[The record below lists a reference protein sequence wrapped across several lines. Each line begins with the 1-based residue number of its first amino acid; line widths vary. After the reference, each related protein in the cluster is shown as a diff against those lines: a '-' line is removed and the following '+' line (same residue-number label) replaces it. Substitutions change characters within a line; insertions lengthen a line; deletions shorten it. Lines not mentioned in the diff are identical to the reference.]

1 MFTGYNP
8 RMTNDPGKLRVRL
21 KTRTDH
27 AWRLYCALETVIPYQ
42 ESRRYDQ
49 PVIHRQRL
57 IASTIP
63 WHASAAMLVT
73 ELDAE
78 IRRLEA
84 HLKEAVTGVLT
95 GRRGGSAQNTRY
107 ALKSVASLVLAPSV
121 TDEMTLGVLNRVDR
135 WVRRADAV
143 FTPENGLHHIPQE
156 PEEPVMRCPYCEFQT
171 MRWQP
176 ATGIAV
182 CVNPSC
188 VNENGVRPRWSME
201 FTFVDDQLKFTWE
214 NCGVAA

>member
-8 RMTNDPGKLRVRL
+8 RMTSDPGNLRACL
-21 KTRTDH
+21 KARTDH

-42 ESRRYDQ
+42 ESKQFGQ

-57 IASTIP
+57 VASTVS
-63 WHASAAMLVT
+63 WHTSAAMMVT

-84 HLKEAVTGVLT
+84 HLKETVSGVLT
-95 GRRGGSAQNTRY
+95 GRRGGSARNTRY
-107 ALKSVASLVLAPSV
+107 ALKSVANLVHAPAV
-121 TDEMTLGVLNRVDR
+121 GDDMVLGVLNSIDR

-143 FTPENGLHHIPQE
+143 LTPENGLHHIPRE
-156 PEEPVMRCPYCEFQT
+156 PGDAEIKCPYCAFRT

-182 CVNPSC
+182 CVNPNC
-188 VNENGVRPRWSME
+188 VNEKGVRPRWQME
-201 FTFVDDQLKFTWE
+201 LAFADERLHVTWE
-214 NCGVAA
+214 MCEVAA

>member
-8 RMTNDPGKLRVRL
+8 HMISDPGDLRVRL

-42 ESRRYDQ
+42 ESQRYGQ

-63 WHASAAMLVT
+63 WHANAAMLVV

-84 HLKEAVTGVLT
+84 HLKEAVSGVLT
-95 GRRGGSAQNTRY
+95 GRRGGSARNTRY
-107 ALKSVASLVLAPSV
+107 ALKSVANLVLAPAVS
-121 TDEMTLGVLNRVDR
+121 DEMALGVLNKVDR

-143 FTPENGLHHIPQE
+143 FNPESGLHHIPRAPGE
-156 PEEPVMRCPYCEFQT
+156 PEVRCPHCNSRT

-176 ATGIAV
+176 STGIAV
-182 CVNPSC
+182 CLRPSC
-188 VNENGVRPRWSME
+188 VTEDGVRPRWQMQ
-201 FTFVDDQLKFTWE
+201 FTFVDDRLQFAWG
-214 NCGVAA
+214 NCEVAA